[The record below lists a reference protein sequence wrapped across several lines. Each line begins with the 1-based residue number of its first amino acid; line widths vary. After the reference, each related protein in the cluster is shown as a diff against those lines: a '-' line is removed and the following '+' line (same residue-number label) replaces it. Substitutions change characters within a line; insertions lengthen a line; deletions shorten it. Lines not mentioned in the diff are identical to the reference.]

1 MALTSAQQLWN
12 QWEIQCL
19 LVASFS
25 LQVFLLFFSG
35 IRKRHGSRVLG
46 LLLWLA
52 YLLADN
58 VATYALGRLT
68 LHLNDPRH
76 QLVLFWTPFL
86 LLHLGGQE
94 TIAAFS
100 TEDSML
106 WKRHLL
112 SLVSHVTLAVYIV
125 AKSWHGLGA
134 GGGSSS
140 RQLVAPMALMFI
152 AGTIKYAERTWAL
165 MAAGN
170 AMTPGSSSI
179 TDRVLHVEGSVM
191 DDAKT
196 YFQRLNEVVSR
207 ADRDGKV
214 DYEGVVGVAGTG
226 HRMCVEFLTD
236 MTPFLMWHSGDIIDR
251 TIKNLQDLRNKRLR
265 AQIAYKLAEI
275 HLWLI
280 YDFFYTKYG
289 VLQFHMGLVNSGI
302 ERLVTFGATSTALA
316 LFLNAHLNGLFSNLS
331 RADVVVS
338 YLLLIG
344 AVALDLSSILMV
356 ISSYWP
362 HLPGRSSGP
371 FPFRGKSALFSVTR
385 FANPW
390 GKALW
395 SGKMAQYNLIHE
407 CIQENKANLLIKC
420 LRKIGLVSDVTR
432 VQVSPALKKFVFDK
446 LLGIATTRHVNDYW
460 KWDFSTFRGQWL
472 RWELEATEEGRS
484 VDQKLLH
491 IDEGHFAGIV
501 LMWHITTEMCFYTD
515 DDNKAAGNNPP
526 CRTMSRDLSNY
537 IMYLIAKRGV
547 KSGSNGY
554 FELGKVRRDIRKAL
568 SLERFARGRGRQLDQ
583 RSVVLYGYE
592 GHGYFSARASAAA
605 KELLKI
611 TCPAQRWE
619 LIATVWVEMLCYLA
633 PNCDT
638 GFHVKSLSTG
648 AEFISQVRILLIS
661 LGIPFLRE
669 PWQAEGNKLYKHHKC
684 LFEIIFLISNG
695 SHFFLKKIPMGA
707 LCPSILG
714 GYRNITR
721 DCTLGSETLN
731 SR

>member
-1 MALTSAQQLWN
+1 
-12 QWEIQCL
+12 
-19 LVASFS
+19 
-25 LQVFLLFFSG
+25 
-35 IRKRHGSRVLG
+35 
-46 LLLWLA
+46 
-52 YLLADN
+52 
-58 VATYALGRLT
+58 
-68 LHLNDPRH
+68 
-76 QLVLFWTPFL
+76 
-86 LLHLGGQE
+86 
-94 TIAAFS
+94 
-100 TEDSML
+100 
-106 WKRHLL
+106 
-112 SLVSHVTLAVYIV
+112 
-125 AKSWHGLGA
+125 
-134 GGGSSS
+134 
-140 RQLVAPMALMFI
+140 MFI

-179 TDRVLHVEGSVM
+179 TDRVLHVEGSVI
-191 DDAKT
+191 DDAKS

-214 DYEGVVGVAGTG
+214 DYEGVVGVAGKG
-226 HRMCVEFLTD
+226 LRMCVEFLTD
-236 MTPFLMWHSGDIIDR
+236 MTPFLMWRSGDIIDR
-251 TIKNLQDLRNKRLR
+251 AINKLQDLRNKELR

-275 HLWLI
+275 QLWLI

-289 VLQFHMGLVNSGI
+289 VLQFHMSLVNSGI

-331 RADVVVS
+331 RADVMVS
-338 YLLLIG
+338 YVLLIG
-344 AVALDLSSILMV
+344 AVALDLSSILIV

-362 HLPGRSSGP
+362 HLPLPGRGRFGDGL
-371 FPFRGKSALFSVTR
+371 FPGKSALFSVTR
-385 FANPW
+385 FAYPL

-395 SGKMAQYNLIHE
+395 SGKMAQYNLIHG
-407 CIQENKANLLIKC
+407 CIQEKKANLLMKC
-420 LRKIGLVSDVTR
+420 LRKIELVSDVTR
-432 VQVSPALKKFVFDK
+432 IQVSPELKEFVFNK
-446 LLGIATTRHVNDYW
+446 LLAIATTRHVNDYW

-491 IDEGHFAGIV
+491 IDEGHFAGKV

-515 DDNKAAGNNPP
+515 NKAGNPP

-554 FELGKVRRDIRKAL
+554 FELGKVRRDVRKAL
-568 SLERFARGRGRQLDQ
+568 SHERFARGRLDQ
-583 RSVVLYGYE
+583 SSVVLYGYE
-592 GHGYFSARASAAA
+592 GHGYFSAHASTAA

-638 GFHVKSLSTG
+638 GFHIKSLSTG
-648 AEFISQVRILLIS
+648 AEFISQVRVLLVS

-669 PWQAEGNKLYKHHKC
+669 PWQAEGNKLYNHHKC
-684 LFEIIFLISNG
+684 LFQ
-695 SHFFLKKIPMGA
+695 FFF
-707 LCPSILG
+707 
-714 GYRNITR
+714 
-721 DCTLGSETLN
+721 
-731 SR
+731 